1 MLKLKMNPRKRRC
14 RPEIRDADHILALL
28 DQEHSGKYNVV
39 DYLSMTSWQDS
50 SMATPG
56 VTVHNIDEYCREQI
70 CEWTF
75 RVVDYFRIDREVASV
90 SLSYLDRF
98 LCTTHC
104 DRSSFKLAAT
114 TTLYMAVKV
123 FYPNKLGDL
132 GILSDLSRGEFGMM
146 DMAKMEAHVLSS
158 LDWKLHPP
166 TPACMS
172 QLLLDF
178 LELEDLTEQGVEEL
192 YANAAFFAELSVCDY
207 YFVGKS
213 PSTVAFASILNALE
227 GMMQSECDLVAQVA
241 ALGFLPMKDM
251 IACRNRLWQLY
262 ERSEERALHASAT
275 PQPKMHYTHQQGSF
289 TKRAETLPASSPVT
303 VVCARSKSVD
313 FFSERNRLQNRSW

>member
-1 MLKLKMNPRKRRC
+1 MLKLKMNPRKRRS

-28 DQEHSGKYNVV
+28 DQEHSGKYFVG
-39 DYLSMTSWQDS
+39 DYLSMTSK
-50 SMATPG
+50 ATAG
-56 VTVHNIDEYCREQI
+56 STVHNIDEYCREQI

-98 LCTTHC
+98 LCTTQC

-132 GILSDLSRGEFGMM
+132 GILSDLSRGEFGML
-146 DMAKMEAHVLSS
+146 DMANISS

-166 TPACMS
+166 TAACIS

-178 LELEDLTEQGVEEL
+178 LELEGLTEQGVEEL
-192 YANAAFFAELSVCDY
+192 YANAAYFAELSVCDY
-207 YFVGKS
+207 FFVGKS
-213 PSTVAFASILNALE
+213 PSTIAFASILNALE
-227 GMMQSECDLVAQVA
+227 GMMQSESQLFAQVA
-241 ALGFLPMKDM
+241 SLGFLPMKDL
-251 IACRNRLWQLY
+251 ITCRNRLWKLY
-262 ERSEERALHASAT
+262 ERSEERALHASTT
-275 PQPKMHYTHQQGSF
+275 PQPQMHYTHQQGSF
-289 TKRAETLPASSPVT
+289 TKLTETLPASSPVS
-303 VVCARSKSVD
+303 VVCLRSKSVD
-313 FFSERNRLQNRSW
+313 FFSDRHRLQNRSW